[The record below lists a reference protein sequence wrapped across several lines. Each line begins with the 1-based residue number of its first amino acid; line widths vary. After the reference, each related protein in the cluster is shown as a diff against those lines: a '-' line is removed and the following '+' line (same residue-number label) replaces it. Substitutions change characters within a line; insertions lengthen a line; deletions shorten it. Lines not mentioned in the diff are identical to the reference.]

1 VFACGDVFV
10 PTSIALR
17 KNKKTKWQMGRCM
30 SNLKNLAFVLVA
42 VVAGLNLVSFE
53 VEAQQITG
61 NIRGTVLD
69 PSGAIVQA
77 ATVTAKQIETGLTRE
92 VITDRQGEYV
102 LVELPIGHYQLEV
115 QAKGFQQYLQQGI
128 SLDVNETATIGIHLR
143 LGAETQQVE
152 VNADAALVQNTVSS
166 LGETVME
173 HEILDLPLDGR
184 NFSQLGL
191 LQPGVVPLTPGLLEA
206 GGPAR
211 ENQAYAVDGQRPES
225 NNFMIDGADN
235 ESSVD
240 GGFVLKPPID
250 AIAEFKIL
258 SHNANA
264 EFGRNTGSTT
274 NIVTRSGSNA
284 FHGAAWEFLRNDA
297 MDSSDY
303 FTHGVQPLKQ
313 NQFGATFGGPIVK
326 DKTFFFGYY
335 EGFRNRQGET
345 VPATVPS
352 VAERAGN
359 FAELCTSIP
368 GDAFVGGLCTNTTTN
383 EPDFNGQLL
392 NFAMGPAPVP
402 IPNNQLPS
410 IDPTATNVLPFFPMP
425 NVGENGFIATQTL
438 VENND
443 QFGLRL
449 DHYLSRADT
458 LNFRYMFSTGPTT
471 DPLSPVG
478 ANVPGFP
485 VGEYNRAQNFVAQE
499 THIFSPTT
507 IGVARFSYLRDT
519 FLLDEHLNHESPSD
533 LGFQYAP
540 TLPSAAGPPFI
551 QVGGY
556 ASVGDPITGPRNTFQ
571 NTFDLS
577 GSLSWIHGR
586 HELKFGGGYRR
597 DQINALQGIASNGF
611 FVFTTFPLSD
621 GFASFLSGAPVVF
634 LQGGGNFA
642 REIRDRAA
650 DAYGQDTYKVN
661 SRVTLNL
668 GLRYE
673 LPFPSTE
680 RHNEVN
686 LFVPGAQS
694 RVLPTAPA
702 GLLYPGDPGVPA
714 GLIPTQKT
722 AFAPRFGV
730 AWDPRGDSKTVV
742 SVAYGIFYEPFYT
755 GEGGPLQDPVS
766 SPPFLKT
773 QQISPVN
780 SFANPFYTP
789 NPFSQAFPEPMT
801 LLVVARNLHLP
812 YAQDWNLN
820 IQQSLG
826 QDWLLQLGYVGT
838 TGVRLPRFIE
848 GNPPA
853 FVPGAVT
860 TGNGCTPTVPCPI
873 STENNVNQRRLYS
886 GCTLANPNNCVY
898 SSVGEIAGVANS
910 SYNALEAS
918 LRKRFNH
925 GLSFLAS
932 YTWSHSIDDVSS
944 FNITGSASQPVA
956 GENDLAQN
964 PFDLAAER
972 GRSMFDSHH
981 RFVLSY
987 QWSLPFL
994 QHSSTWY
1001 GRVLGN
1007 WQLNGIFTAMS
1018 GGPFTVFDS
1027 NDVSLQGQAPE
1038 ITGFSA
1044 NRPNLV
1050 GNPNSGPRTPQEW
1063 FNKNAFQQLQPD
1075 PLGRFEVFGDEG
1087 RNVVQGPGYVNWD
1100 ASAFKNIR
1108 LTESKELQFRGE
1120 LFNLLNHTNLRLPVS
1135 DIESPTFGQ
1144 IQSDVSPRVIQ
1155 VALKFLF

>member
-1 VFACGDVFV
+1 MPSAKTLTLFLMALL
-10 PTSIALR
+10 TS
-17 KNKKTKWQMGRCM
+17 
-30 SNLKNLAFVLVA
+30 
-42 VVAGLNLVSFE
+42 LNVTG
-53 VEAQQITG
+53 QQITG
-61 NIRGTVLD
+61 SIRGTVLD
-69 PSGAIVQA
+69 PSGAIVRA
-77 ATVTAKQIETGLTRE
+77 ATVTAKQIETGLTR
-92 VITDRQGEYV
+92 VAITDRQGEYV

-115 QAKGFQQYLQQGI
+115 HAKGFQKYLQQGI
-128 SLDVNETATIGIHLR
+128 SLDVNQTATVGIHLN
-143 LGAETQQVE
+143 LGSETQQVE
-152 VNADAALVQNTVSS
+152 VSANATLVQSTVSS
-166 LGETVME
+166 LGQTVME

-211 ENQAYAVDGQRPES
+211 QNQAYAVDGQRPES
-225 NNFMIDGADN
+225 NNFLIDGADN
-235 ESSVD
+235 VSSVD

-303 FTHGVQPLKQ
+303 FTHSVQPLKQ
-313 NQFGATFGGPIVK
+313 NQFGATFGGAIVK

-335 EGFRNRQGET
+335 EGFRNRQGES

-352 VAERAGN
+352 VAERGGN
-359 FAELCTSIP
+359 FAELCTNIS
-368 GDAFVGGLCTNTTTN
+368 GA
-383 EPDFNGQLL
+383 
-392 NFAMGPAPVP
+392 
-402 IPNNQLPS
+402 S
-410 IDPTATNVLPFFPMP
+410 IDPTTGLCSNPQGQLTFFGMPVPFNRMTLFTPIDPIATNVLPFFPLP
-425 NVGENGFIATQTL
+425 QPGTNGFIATQTL
-438 VENND
+438 IQNNN
-443 QFGLRL
+443 QFGIRL
-449 DHYLSRADT
+449 DHYLSTADN
-458 LNFRYMFSTGPTT
+458 LNFRYMYSSGPTT

-485 VGEYNRAQNFVAQE
+485 VGEYDRAQNFVAQE

-507 IGVARFSYLRDT
+507 IGVARFSFLRNV
-519 FLLDEHLNHESPSD
+519 FLLDEHLNHQSPSS

-540 TLPSAAGPPFI
+540 TLPSASGPPFI

-556 ASVGDPITGPRNTFQ
+556 ASVGDPITGPRNTYQ

-586 HELKFGGGYRR
+586 NEFKFGGGYRR
-597 DQINALQGIASNGF
+597 DQINALQGIATNGF
-611 FVFTTFPLSD
+611 FVFAGIPSQANFLYND
-621 GFASFLSGAPVVF
+621 GFANFLSGNPVVF
-634 LQGGGNFA
+634 LQGGGNFN
-642 REIRDRAA
+642 REIRDRAL
-650 DAYGQDTYKVN
+650 DAYGQDTYKVISN
-661 SRVTLNL
+661 LTLNL
-668 GLRYE
+668 GLRWE
-673 LPFPSTE
+673 LPFPATE
-680 RHNEVN
+680 SHNQVN

-694 RVLPTAPA
+694 TVVPNAPA
-702 GLLYPGDPGVPA
+702 GLLYPGDPSVPA
-714 GLIPTQKT
+714 GLIATQKT

-730 AWDPRGDSKTVV
+730 AWDPRGDGKTVV
-742 SVAYGIFYEPFYT
+742 SAAYGIFYEPYYT
-755 GEGGPLQDPVS
+755 GEGGPLQDPIS
-766 SPPFLKT
+766 APPYLKT
-773 QQISPVN
+773 LQLGFPIN
-780 SFANPFYTP
+780 SFANPFYAP
-789 NPFSQAFPEPMT
+789 NPFGVPFPEPMT
-801 LLVVARNLHLP
+801 LLVVSRNLHLP

-820 IQQSLG
+820 IQRSFG
-826 QDWLLQLGYVGT
+826 TNWLLQAGYVGT

-848 GNPPA
+848 GNPAAYIPGFDTTSPGCAPPA
-853 FVPGAVT
+853 S
-860 TGNGCTPTVPCPI
+860 PCPR

-898 SSVGEIAGVANS
+898 GSVGEIASIANS

-918 LRKRFNH
+918 LRKRFSH

-956 GENDLAQN
+956 GENDLAQD
-964 PFDLAAER
+964 PFNLAAER
-972 GRSMFDSHH
+972 GPSMFDARH
-981 RFVLSY
+981 RLVLSY

-994 QHSSTWY
+994 QNSTNWY
-1001 GRVLGN
+1001 GKVLGN

-1018 GGPFTVFDS
+1018 GTRFTVFDS

-1038 ITGFSA
+1038 ISGFSS
-1044 NRPNLV
+1044 NRPNVV
-1050 GNPNSGPRTPQEW
+1050 GNPNSGPRTAAEW
-1063 FNKNAFQQLQPD
+1063 FNVNAFQRINQAPNSSVEQ
-1075 PLGRFEVFGDEG
+1075 FGNEG
-1087 RNVVQGPGYVNWD
+1087 RNALVGPRYVNWD
-1100 ASAFKNIR
+1100 VSAFKNIR
-1108 LTESKELQFRGE
+1108 LTEQEELQFRGE
-1120 LFNLLNHTNLRLPVS
+1120 LFNVLNHTNFRLPVS
-1135 DIESPTFGQ
+1135 DIESATFGQ

>member
-1 VFACGDVFV
+1 MSSFRKLG
-10 PTSIALR
+10 IA
-17 KNKKTKWQMGRCM
+17 
-30 SNLKNLAFVLVA
+30 LVA
-42 VVAGLNLVSFE
+42 VWAGLSFASVNL
-53 VEAQQITG
+53 AGQQITG
-61 NIRGTVLD
+61 SIRGTVLD
-69 PSGAIVQA
+69 PSGAAVPA
-77 ATVTAKQIETGLTRE
+77 GTVIAKQVETGLTRE
-92 VITDRQGEYV
+92 SSTDHTGAYV
-102 LVELPIGHYQLEV
+102 LVELPIGHYQVEV
-115 QAKGFQQYLQQGI
+115 RAQGFQKYLQQGI
-128 SLDVNETATIGIHLR
+128 SLDVNETAVVGIHLR

-152 VNADAALVQNTVSS
+152 VSADAALVQNTVSS

-184 NFSQLGL
+184 NFSQLGT

-211 ENQAYAVDGQRPES
+211 QNQAYAVDGQRPES
-225 NNFMIDGADN
+225 NNFLIDGADN
-235 ESSVD
+235 VNAVD
-240 GGFVLKPPID
+240 AGFVLKPPID

-258 SHNANA
+258 THNANA

-274 NIVTRSGSNA
+274 NIVTRSGSNS

-303 FTHGVQPLKQ
+303 FTHSIQPLKQ

-352 VAERAGN
+352 AAERQGN
-359 FAELCTSIP
+359 FAELCTDIP
-368 GDAFVGGLCTNTTTN
+368 GASMNTTTGLCSN
-383 EPDFNGQLL
+383 PQGQLTS
-392 NFAMGPAPVP
+392 FGIPVP
-402 IPNNQLPS
+402 FNQVPSKPNPIFPPPLFAPIDTTVVPS
-410 IDPTATNVLPFFPMP
+410 LLPFFPLP
-425 NVGENGFIATQTL
+425 NVGANGFIATQTL
-438 VENND
+438 SANND

-458 LNFRYMFSTGPTT
+458 LNFRYMFSGGPTT
-471 DPLSPVG
+471 DPLSPAG

-485 VGEYNRAQNFVAQE
+485 VGEDDRAQNFVAQE
-499 THIFSPTT
+499 THIFSPST
-507 IGVARFSYLRDT
+507 IGVARFSYLRNK
-519 FLLDEHLNHESPSD
+519 FLLDQYINHTPATD
-533 LGFQYAP
+533 LGFTYQP
-540 TLPSAAGPPFI
+540 TLPLAAGPPFI
-551 QVGGY
+551 QIGGY
-556 ASVGDPITGPRNTFQ
+556 ASVGDPITGPRNTYQ

-597 DQINALQGIASNGF
+597 DQINGLQGIATNGF
-611 FVFTTFPLSD
+611 FVFAGIPSFESFLYND
-621 GFASFLSGAPVVF
+621 GFANFLSGNPVVF
-634 LQGGGNFA
+634 LQGGGNFN
-642 REIRDRAA
+642 REIRDRALN
-650 DAYGQDTYKVN
+650 AYGQDTYKVTSN
-661 SRVTLNL
+661 LTLNL

-680 RHNEVN
+680 NHNQVN

-694 RVLPTAPA
+694 TAIPNAPA

-722 AFAPRFGV
+722 AFAPRVGI
-730 AWDPRGDSKTVV
+730 AWDPRGDAKTVI
-742 SVAYGIFYEPFYT
+742 SAAYGIFYEPYYT
-755 GEGGPLQDPVS
+755 GEGGPLQDPIS
-766 SPPFLKT
+766 APPYLKT
-773 QQISPVN
+773 LQLGFPIH

-789 NPFSQAFPEPMT
+789 DPFGVPFPEPMT
-801 LLVVARNLHLP
+801 LLVVSRNLHLP

-820 IQQSLG
+820 VQHSLG
-826 QDWLLQLGYVGT
+826 ADWLLQVGYVGT

-848 GNPPA
+848 GNPAA
-853 FVPGAVT
+853 FIPGVDT
-860 TGNGCTPTVPCPI
+860 TSSGCSVASPCPL
-873 STENNVNQRRLYS
+873 SSENNVNQRRLYS
-886 GCTLANPNNCVY
+886 GCTLANPNNCIY
-898 SSVGEIAGVANS
+898 GSVGEIASISNS

-918 LRKRFNH
+918 LRKRFSH

-972 GRSMFDSHH
+972 GPSMFDA
-981 RFVLSY
+981 RNRLVLSY

-994 QHSSTWY
+994 QRSSAWY
-1001 GRVLGN
+1001 GKVFGN
-1007 WQLNGIFTAMS
+1007 WQLNGILTAMS
-1018 GGPFTVFDS
+1018 GTPFTVFDS

-1038 ITGFSA
+1038 ISGFSS
-1044 NRPNLV
+1044 NRPNVV
-1050 GNPNSGPRTPQEW
+1050 GNPNSGPRTAAEW
-1063 FNKNAFQQLQPD
+1063 FNTKAFQQLQPD
-1075 PLGRFEVFGDEG
+1075 PLGRFQVFGNEG
-1087 RNVVQGPGYVNWD
+1087 RNAVVGPGYVNWD
-1100 ASAFKNIR
+1100 FSALKNIR

-1120 LFNLLNHTNLRLPVS
+1120 LFNILNRTNFRLPVS

-1144 IQSDVSPRVIQ
+1144 VQSDVSPRVIQ
-1155 VALKFLF
+1155 VALKLLF

>member
-1 VFACGDVFV
+1 MRKFGKL
-10 PTSIALR
+10 AL
-17 KNKKTKWQMGRCM
+17 
-30 SNLKNLAFVLVA
+30 VLVT
-42 VVAGLNLVSFE
+42 VVAGLSLAGSNA
-53 VEAQQITG
+53 EAQQITAS
-61 NIRGTVLD
+61 IRGTVLD

-92 VITDRQGEYV
+92 AITDRQGEYV
-102 LVELPIGHYQLEV
+102 LIELPIGHYQLEV
-115 QAKGFQQYLQQGI
+115 QAKGFQKYLQQGI
-128 SLDVNETATIGIHLR
+128 SLDVNETATVGIHLK
-143 LGAETQQVE
+143 LGSETQQVE
-152 VNADAALVQNTVSS
+152 VSANAALVQSTVSS

-211 ENQAYAVDGQRPES
+211 QNQAYAVDGQRPES

-274 NIVTRSGSNA
+274 NIVTRSGSNS

-297 MDSSDY
+297 MDASDY
-303 FTHGVQPLKQ
+303 FTQNVQPLKQ

-352 VAERAGN
+352 SAERTGN
-359 FAELCTSIP
+359 FGELCNNITGDSFSTSGP
-368 GDAFVGGLCTNTTTN
+368 YASQCVNSLGN
-383 EPDFNGQLL
+383 PDPNGQLT
-392 NFAMGPAPVP
+392 FFGTPVP
-402 IPNNQLPS
+402 FNQMTVFTP
-410 IDPTATNVLPFFPMP
+410 IDPIATNVLPFFPSP
-425 NVGENGFIATQTL
+425 NVGENGFTATQTL
-438 VENND
+438 IANND

-449 DHYLSRADT
+449 DHYLSSTDT
-458 LNFRYMFSTGPTT
+458 LNFRYMYSSGPTT

-485 VGEYNRAQNFVAQE
+485 VGEYDRAQNFVTQE

-507 IGVARFSYLRDT
+507 IGVARFSFLRNT
-519 FLLDEHLNHESPSD
+519 FLLDEHLNHESPAD

-556 ASVGDPITGPRNTFQ
+556 ASVGDPITGPRNTYQ

-577 GSLSWIHGR
+577 GSLSWIRGR
-586 HELKFGGGYRR
+586 HEFKFGGGYRR

-611 FVFTTFPLSD
+611 FVFEGIPSFESFIYND
-621 GFASFLSGAPVVF
+621 GFANFLSGNPVVF

-642 REIRDRAA
+642 REIRDRAL

-661 SRVTLNL
+661 SHLTLNL

-680 RHNEVN
+680 NHNEVN

-694 RVLPTAPA
+694 TVLPNAPA
-702 GLLYPGDPGVPA
+702 GLLYPGDAGVPA

-722 AFAPRFGV
+722 AFAPRFGL
-730 AWDPRGDSKTVV
+730 AWDPRGNSKTVV
-742 SVAYGIFYEPFYT
+742 SAAYGLFYEPYYT

-766 SPPFLKT
+766 SPPYLKT
-773 QQISPVN
+773 EQIGFPVN

-789 NPFSQAFPEPMT
+789 NPFSLAFPEPMT

-820 IQQSLG
+820 IQRSFG
-826 QDWLLQLGYVGT
+826 GDWLLQIGYVGT
-838 TGVRLPRFIE
+838 SGVRLPRFIE
-848 GNPPA
+848 GNPPV
-853 FVPGAVT
+853 FIPGADT
-860 TGNGCTPTVPCPI
+860 TSPGCAPPAQPCPI
-873 STENNVNQRRLYS
+873 SNENNVNQRRLYS
-886 GCTLANPNNCVY
+886 GCTLANPNNCIY
-898 SSVGEIAGVANS
+898 SSVGEIAGIANS

-918 LRKRFNH
+918 LRKRFSH

-932 YTWSHSIDDVSS
+932 YTWSHAIDDVSS

-972 GRSMFDSHH
+972 GRSMFDSHQ

-994 QHSSTWY
+994 QHSSSWY
-1001 GRVLGN
+1001 GHVFGN

-1027 NDVSLQGQAPE
+1027 NDVSIQGQAPE

-1044 NRPNLV
+1044 NRPNLI

-1063 FNKNAFQQLQPD
+1063 FNVSAFQQLQPD

-1120 LFNLLNHTNLRLPVS
+1120 LFNLLNHTNFRLPVS

>member
-1 VFACGDVFV
+1 MPSAKTLTLFV
-10 PTSIALR
+10 VTLLTSL
-17 KNKKTKWQMGRCM
+17 N
-30 SNLKNLAFVLVA
+30 
-42 VVAGLNLVSFE
+42 VAG
-53 VEAQQITG
+53 QQITG
-61 NIRGTVLD
+61 SIRGTVVD

-77 ATVTAKQIETGLTRE
+77 ATVTAKQTETGLTRSS
-92 VITDRQGEYV
+92 VTDRQGEYV

-115 QAKGFQQYLQQGI
+115 RAPGFQKYLQQGI
-128 SLDVNETATIGIHLR
+128 SLDVNESATVGIHLK

-152 VNADAALVQNTVSS
+152 VSADAALVQSTVSS
-166 LGETVME
+166 LGQTVME

-184 NFSQLGL
+184 NFSQLGT

-211 ENQAYAVDGQRPES
+211 QNQAYAVDGQRPES

-235 ESSVD
+235 VSAVD

-274 NIVTRSGSNA
+274 NIVTRSGSNS

-303 FTHGVQPLKQ
+303 FTRSVQPLKQ
-313 NQFGATFGGPIVK
+313 NQFGATFGGPILK

-352 VAERAGN
+352 VAERQGD
-359 FAELCTSIP
+359 FAEECTDLSGASFDP
-368 GDAFVGGLCTNTTTN
+368 STGLCSN
-383 EPDFNGQLL
+383 PQGQLT
-392 NFAMGPAPVP
+392 FFGTPVP
-402 IPNNQLPS
+402 FNQMTLFTP
-410 IDPTATNVLPFFPMP
+410 IDPIATNVLPFFPMP
-425 NVGENGFIATQTL
+425 NQGANGFIATQTL
-438 VENND
+438 IENND
-443 QFGLRL
+443 QFGVRL
-449 DHYLSRADT
+449 DHYLSRVDT
-458 LNFRYMFSTGPTT
+458 LNFRYMYSSGPTT

-485 VGEYNRAQNFVAQE
+485 VGEDDRAQNFVAQE
-499 THIFSPTT
+499 THIFSSNT
-507 IGVARFSYLRDT
+507 IAVARFSYLRNK
-519 FLLDEHLNHESPSD
+519 FLLDEHLNHESPTD
-533 LGFQYAP
+533 LGFQYTP

-571 NTFDLS
+571 NTFDAS
-577 GSLSWIHGR
+577 GSVSWIHGR
-586 HELKFGGGYRR
+586 HDFKFGGGYRR

-611 FVFTTFPLSD
+611 FVFANFPYSD
-621 GFASFLSGAPVVF
+621 GFASFLSGNPVVF
-634 LQGGGNFA
+634 LQGGGNFD
-642 REIRDRAA
+642 REIRDRALN
-650 DAYGQDTYKVN
+650 AYAQDDYKVN
-661 SRVTLNL
+661 SRLTLNV

-673 LPFPSTE
+673 LPFPATE
-680 RHNEVN
+680 NNNQVN

-694 RVLPTAPA
+694 KVLPNAPA

-730 AWDPRGDSKTVV
+730 AWDPRGDTKTVV
-742 SVAYGIFYEPFYT
+742 SAAYGIFYEPYYT

-766 SPPFLKT
+766 SPPYLKT
-773 QQISPVN
+773 QQISFPVN

-789 NPFSQAFPEPMT
+789 NPFGQAFPEPMT

-820 IQQSLG
+820 IQRSFG
-826 QDWLLQLGYVGT
+826 EDWLLQVGYVGT

-848 GNPPA
+848 GNPA
-853 FVPGAVT
+853 VFIPGVDSS
-860 TGNGCTPTVPCPI
+860 GNPL
-873 STENNVNQRRLYS
+873 SNENNVNQRRIYS
-886 GCTLANPNNCVY
+886 GCTLAQPNNCVY
-898 SSVGEIAGVANS
+898 SSVGEIAGIANS

-918 LRKRFNH
+918 LRKRFGH

-964 PFDLAAER
+964 PFNLGAER
-972 GRSMFDSHH
+972 GPSMFDARH
-981 RFVLSY
+981 RLVLSY

-994 QHSSTWY
+994 EHSSAWY
-1001 GRVLGN
+1001 GKVFGN
-1007 WQLNGIFTAMS
+1007 WQLNGILTAMS
-1018 GGPFTVFDS
+1018 GTPFTVFDS

-1038 ITGFSA
+1038 ISGFSS
-1044 NRPNLV
+1044 NRPNIV
-1050 GNPNSGPRTPQEW
+1050 GNPNSGPRTVAEW
-1063 FNKNAFQQLQPD
+1063 FNTGAFQQLQPD
-1075 PLGRFEVFGDEG
+1075 PLGRFQVFGDEG
-1087 RNVVQGPGYVNWD
+1087 RNAVLGPRYVNWD

-1120 LFNLLNHTNLRLPVS
+1120 LFNVLNHTNFRLPVS

-1144 IQSDVSPRVIQ
+1144 VQSDVSPRVIQ

>member
-1 VFACGDVFV
+1 
-10 PTSIALR
+10 
-17 KNKKTKWQMGRCM
+17 MGRSM
-30 SNLKNLAFVLVA
+30 PGAKTLTLLLMALLTSLN
-42 VVAGLNLVSFE
+42 VAG
-53 VEAQQITG
+53 QQITG
-61 NIRGTVLD
+61 SIRGTVLD

-77 ATVTAKQIETGLTRE
+77 ATVTAKQIETGLTRAT
-92 VITDRQGEYV
+92 ITDRQGEYV

-115 QAKGFQQYLQQGI
+115 QAKGFQTYLREGI
-128 SLDVNETATIGIHLR
+128 SLDVNQTATVGIHLK
-143 LGAETQQVE
+143 LGSETQQVE
-152 VNADAALVQNTVSS
+152 VNANAALVESTVSS

-173 HEILDLPLDGR
+173 QEILDLPLDGR

-235 ESSVD
+235 VSSVD

-274 NIVTRSGSNA
+274 NIVTRSGANS

-303 FTHGVQPLKQ
+303 FTQGVQPLKQ

-352 VAERAGN
+352 AAEGQGN
-359 FAELCTSIP
+359 FGEECTDLSGASFNQSTGMCNNP
-368 GDAFVGGLCTNTTTN
+368 
-383 EPDFNGQLL
+383 NGQLT
-392 NFAMGPAPVP
+392 FFGTPVP
-402 IPNNQLPS
+402 FNQMTIFTP
-410 IDPTATNVLPFFPMP
+410 IDPTAANVLPFFPLP
-425 NVGENGFIATQTL
+425 NQGENGFTATQTL
-438 VENND
+438 SENTD
-443 QFGLRL
+443 QFGMRV

-458 LNFRYMFSTGPTT
+458 LNFRYMFSAGPTT
-471 DPLSPVG
+471 DPLSPIG

-485 VGEYNRAQNFVAQE
+485 VGEDDRAQNFVAQE
-499 THIFSPTT
+499 THIFSSNT
-507 IGVARFSYLRDT
+507 IGVGRFSYLRNK
-519 FLLDEHLNHESPSD
+519 FLLDEHLNHESPAS

-551 QVGGY
+551 QIGGY

-597 DQINALQGIASNGF
+597 DEINALQGIATNGF
-611 FVFTTFPLSD
+611 FVFAPIPSSEDFLYND
-621 GFASFLSGAPVVF
+621 GFANFLSGNPVVF

-642 REIRDRAA
+642 REIRDRAL
-650 DAYGQDTYKVN
+650 DAYGQDIYKVN
-661 SRVTLNL
+661 SRVTLNI

-694 RVLPTAPA
+694 QVIPYAPA

-730 AWDPRGDSKTVV
+730 AWDPRGDSKTVL
-742 SVAYGIFYEPFYT
+742 SAAYGIFYEPFYT

-766 SPPFLKT
+766 SPPYLKT
-773 QQISPVN
+773 QQINFPIN
-780 SFANPFYTP
+780 SFADPFFTS
-789 NPFSQAFPEPMT
+789 NPFSQPFPEPMT

-820 IQQSLG
+820 IQRSFG
-826 QDWLLQLGYVGT
+826 ADWLFQVGYVGT

-848 GNPPA
+848 GDPPVFIPGMSNSAAFCAPQNPP
-853 FVPGAVT
+853 
-860 TGNGCTPTVPCPI
+860 CPL
-873 STENNVNQRRLYS
+873 SNESDVNERRLYS
-886 GCTLANPNNCVY
+886 GCTLTSNPNIPCVY
-898 SSVGEIAGVANS
+898 GSVGEIAGIANS

-918 LRKRFNH
+918 LRKRFSH

-932 YTWSHSIDDVSS
+932 YTLSHSIDDVSS
-944 FNITGSASQPVA
+944 FNITGSAAQDVA

-972 GRSMFDSHH
+972 GRSMFDSHN

-987 QWSLPFL
+987 QWVLPFL

-1001 GRVLGN
+1001 GHVFGN
-1007 WQLNGIFTAMS
+1007 WQLNGIVTAMS
-1018 GGPFTVFDS
+1018 GGPFTVYDS
-1027 NDVSLQGQAPE
+1027 GDPSLQGQAPE

-1044 NRPNLV
+1044 NRPNV
-1050 GNPNSGPRTPQEW
+1050 IGNPNSGPRTPQEW
-1063 FNKNAFQQLQPD
+1063 FNVSAFQQLQPD

-1087 RNVVQGPGYVNWD
+1087 RNVVQGPRYVDWD
-1100 ASAFKNIR
+1100 ASAFKNIQ
-1108 LTESKELQFRGE
+1108 LTETKELQFRGE

-1144 IQSDVSPRVIQ
+1144 IQQDVSPRVIQ

>member
-1 VFACGDVFV
+1 MRSA
-10 PTSIALR
+10 
-17 KNKKTKWQMGRCM
+17 KT
-30 SNLKNLAFVLVA
+30 LTLFLVA
-42 VVAGLNLVSFE
+42 LLTSFDAAG
-53 VEAQQITG
+53 QQITG
-61 NIRGTVLD
+61 SIRGTVLD
-69 PSGAIVQA
+69 PSGAIVQL
-77 ATVTAKQIETGLTRE
+77 ATVTAKQIETGLTR
-92 VITDRQGEYV
+92 VAVSDRQGEYV

-115 QAKGFQQYLQQGI
+115 QANGFQKYLQQGI
-128 SLDVNETATIGIHLR
+128 SLDVNETAMVNIHLK

-152 VNADAALVQNTVSS
+152 VSADAAFVQSTVSS
-166 LGETVME
+166 LGQTVME
-173 HEILDLPLDGR
+173 REILDLPLDGR
-184 NFSQLGL
+184 NFSQLGV

-211 ENQAYAVDGQRPES
+211 QNQAYAVDGQRPES

-235 ESSVD
+235 VSSVD

-274 NIVTRSGSNA
+274 NIVTRSGSNS
-284 FHGAAWEFLRNDA
+284 FHGAVWEFLRNDA
-297 MDSSDY
+297 MDASDY
-303 FTHGVQPLKQ
+303 FSQSVQPLKQ
-313 NQFGATFGGPIVK
+313 NQFGATFGGPILK

-345 VPATVPS
+345 APATVPS
-352 VAERAGN
+352 AAERQGN
-359 FAELCTSIP
+359 FAEQCTAGFDSN
-368 GDAFVGGLCTNTTTN
+368 GLCNN
-383 EPDFNGQLL
+383 AQQQLT
-392 NFAMGPAPVP
+392 FFGTPVP
-402 IPNNQLPS
+402 FNQMTLFTP
-410 IDPTATNVLPFFPMP
+410 IDPIATNVLPLFPLP
-425 NVGENGFIATQTL
+425 NQGENGFIATQTL
-438 VENND
+438 RENND

-458 LNFRYMFSTGPTT
+458 LNFRYMYSSGPTT

-499 THIFSPTT
+499 THIFSSTT
-507 IGVARFSYLRDT
+507 IGVARFSYLRNT

-540 TLPSAAGPPFI
+540 TLPAAAGPPFI

-556 ASVGDPITGPRNTFQ
+556 ASVGDPITGPRNTVQ

-586 HELKFGGGYRR
+586 HELKLGGGYRR

-611 FVFTTFPLSD
+611 FVFANFPYSD
-621 GFASFLSGAPVVF
+621 GFASFLSGNPVVF
-634 LQGGGNFA
+634 LQGGGNFS
-642 REIRDRAA
+642 REIRDRAL

-661 SRVTLNL
+661 SRLTLNL

-680 RHNEVN
+680 NNNEVN

-694 RVLPTAPA
+694 TVVPNAPA
-702 GLLYPGDPGVPA
+702 GLLYPGDRGVPA
-714 GLIPTQKT
+714 GLIPVQKT
-722 AFAPRFGV
+722 AFAPRFGL
-730 AWDPRGDSKTVV
+730 AWDPRGNSKTVV
-742 SVAYGIFYEPFYT
+742 SAAYGIFYEPYYT

-766 SPPFLKT
+766 SPPYLKT
-773 QQISPVN
+773 QQISFPVN

-789 NPFSQAFPEPMT
+789 NPFGQAFPEPMT
-801 LLVVARNLHLP
+801 LLVAARNLHLP

-820 IQQSLG
+820 IQHSIG
-826 QDWLLQLGYVGT
+826 ANWLFQVGYVGT

-848 GNPPA
+848 GNPPV
-853 FVPGAVT
+853 FVPGVDT
-860 TGNGCTPTVPCPI
+860 TSPGCTAATPCPI

-886 GCTLANPNNCVY
+886 GCTLANPNNCIY
-898 SSVGEIAGVANS
+898 SSVGEIASIANS
-910 SYNALEAS
+910 SYNALETS

-987 QWSLPFL
+987 QWILPFL
-994 QHSSTWY
+994 QHSTTWY
-1001 GRVLGN
+1001 GHVFGN
-1007 WQLNGIFTAMS
+1007 WQLNGIMTAMS

-1044 NRPNLV
+1044 NRPNLI

-1063 FNKNAFQQLQPD
+1063 FNVGAFQQLQPD

-1120 LFNLLNHTNLRLPVS
+1120 LFNLLNHTNFRLPVS

>member
-1 VFACGDVFV
+1 MRSAK
-10 PTSIALR
+10 TLALFLI
-17 KNKKTKWQMGRCM
+17 TV
-30 SNLKNLAFVLVA
+30 LASLNVA
-42 VVAGLNLVSFE
+42 
-53 VEAQQITG
+53 AQQITG
-61 NIRGTVLD
+61 SIRGTVQD
-69 PSGAIVQA
+69 PSGAIVRG
-77 ATVTAKQIETGLTRE
+77 ATVTAKQVETGLTR
-92 VITDRQGEYV
+92 VVAADRQGEYV

-115 QAKGFQQYLQQGI
+115 QAKGFQTYLQQGI
-128 SLDVNETATIGIHLR
+128 SLDVNQNATIAIRLK

-152 VNADAALVQNTVSS
+152 VSANAALVQSTVTS
-166 LGETVME
+166 LGQTVME

-184 NFSQLGL
+184 NFSQLGT

-211 ENQAYAVDGQRPES
+211 QNQAYAVDGQRPES

-235 ESSVD
+235 VSSVD

-274 NIVTRSGSNA
+274 NIVTRSGSNS
-284 FHGAAWEFLRNDA
+284 FHGALWEFLRNDA

-303 FTHGVQPLKQ
+303 FTHSVQPLKQ
-313 NQFGATFGGPIVK
+313 NQFGGTFGGPLRK
-326 DKTFFFGYY
+326 DKTFFFAYY

-352 VAERAGN
+352 AAERQGN
-359 FAELCTSIP
+359 FGQECTDFP
-368 GDAFVGGLCTNTTTN
+368 GASFDPGTGQCSN
-383 EPDFNGQLL
+383 PQGQLT
-392 NFAMGPAPVP
+392 FFGTPVP
-402 IPNNQLPS
+402 FNQMTLFTP
-410 IDPTATNVLPFFPMP
+410 IDPTASSVLPFFPLP

-438 VENND
+438 SENNN
-443 QFGLRL
+443 QFGVRL

-458 LNFRYMFSTGPTT
+458 LNFRYMFSSGPTT

-507 IGVARFSYLRDT
+507 IGVARFSYLRNT
-519 FLLDEHLNHESPSD
+519 FLLDQHLNHESLSD
-533 LGFQYAP
+533 LGFQYDP

-556 ASVGDPITGPRNTFQ
+556 ASVGDPITGPRNTVQ

-586 HELKFGGGYRR
+586 HEFKFGGGYRR
-597 DQINALQGIASNGF
+597 DQVNALQGIATNGF
-611 FVFTTFPLSD
+611 FVFAGIPSFESFLYND
-621 GFASFLSGAPVVF
+621 GFANYLSGNPVVF

-642 REIRDRAA
+642 RQIRDRALN
-650 DAYGQDTYKVN
+650 AYGQDTYKVS
-661 SRVTLNL
+661 SRLTLNL

-673 LPFPSTE
+673 LPFPTTE
-680 RHNEVN
+680 NNNEVN

-694 RVLPTAPA
+694 KVITNAPA

-714 GLIPTQKT
+714 GLIATQKT
-722 AFAPRFGV
+722 AFAPRIGL
-730 AWDPRGDSKTVV
+730 AWDPRGNSKTVL
-742 SVAYGIFYEPFYT
+742 SAAYGIFYEPYYT

-766 SPPFLKT
+766 APPYLKT
-773 QQISPVN
+773 LQLGFPIH

-789 NPFSQAFPEPMT
+789 DPFGVPFPEPMT
-801 LLVVARNLHLP
+801 LLVTSPNLHLP

-820 IQQSLG
+820 IQRSFG
-826 QDWLLQLGYVGT
+826 ENWLLQVGYVGT

-848 GNPPA
+848 GNPAA
-853 FVPGAVT
+853 FIPGADT
-860 TGNGCTPTVPCPI
+860 TSPGCSTTNPCPI

-886 GCTLANPNNCVY
+886 GCTLAQPDNCVY
-898 SSVGEIAGVANS
+898 GSVGEIASIANS
-910 SYNALEAS
+910 SYNALETS
-918 LRKRFNH
+918 LRKRFSH

-964 PFDLAAER
+964 PFNLAAER
-972 GRSMFDSHH
+972 GPSMFDARH
-981 RFVLSY
+981 RLVLSY
-987 QWSLPFL
+987 QWTLPFL
-994 QHSSTWY
+994 QHSSAWY
-1001 GRVLGN
+1001 GKILGD

-1018 GGPFTVFDS
+1018 GTPFTVFDS

-1038 ITGFSA
+1038 ISGFSS
-1044 NRPNLV
+1044 NRPNVV
-1050 GNPNSGPRTPQEW
+1050 GNPNSGPRTTAEW
-1063 FNKNAFQQLQPD
+1063 FNTQAFQQLQPD

-1087 RNVVQGPGYVNWD
+1087 RNAVLGPRYVNWD
-1100 ASAFKNIR
+1100 FSAFKNIR

-1120 LFNLLNHTNLRLPVS
+1120 LFNVLNHTNFRLPVS
-1135 DIESPTFGQ
+1135 DIESQTFGQ
-1144 IQSDVSPRVIQ
+1144 IQSDVAPRVIQ

>member
-1 VFACGDVFV
+1 
-10 PTSIALR
+10 
-17 KNKKTKWQMGRCM
+17 MGRSM
-30 SNLKNLAFVLVA
+30 PGAKTLMLFLMTLLT
-42 VVAGLNLVSFE
+42 GLNAA
-53 VEAQQITG
+53 AQQITG
-61 NIRGTVLD
+61 SIRGTVLD
-69 PSGAIVQA
+69 PSGAMVQA
-77 ATVTAKQIETGLTRE
+77 AMVTAKQTETGLTRTA
-92 VITDRQGEYV
+92 VTDRQGEYV
-102 LVELPIGHYQLEV
+102 LAGLPPGRHQIEGH
-115 QAKGFQQYLQQGI
+115 APGFQKYLQQGI
-128 SLDVNETATIGIHLR
+128 SLDLNETATVGVHLE
-143 LGAETQQVE
+143 LGAETEQVE
-152 VNADAALVQNTVSS
+152 VSADAALVQSTVSS
-166 LGETVME
+166 LGQTVME
-173 HEILDLPLDGR
+173 REILDLPLDGR

-211 ENQAYAVDGQRPES
+211 QNQAYAVDGQRPES

-258 SHNANA
+258 THNANA
-264 EFGRNTGSTT
+264 EFGRNTRSTN
-274 NIVTRSGSNA
+274 NIVTRSGTNA

-303 FTHGVQPLKQ
+303 FTQGIQPLKQ
-313 NQFGATFGGPIVK
+313 NQFGATFGGPILK

-352 VAERAGN
+352 AAERQGN

-368 GDAFVGGLCTNTTTN
+368 GDSLVGGICTNQQTGM
-383 EPDFNGQLL
+383 PDFNGQLL
-392 NFAMGPAPVP
+392 NFAMGPVP
-402 IPNNQLPS
+402 ILNNQLPS
-410 IDPTATNVLPFFPMP
+410 IDPTAASVLPFFPLP

-438 VENND
+438 RENND
-443 QFGLRL
+443 QFGVRL

-458 LNFRYMFSTGPTT
+458 LNFRYMYSSGPTT

-485 VGEYNRAQNFVAQE
+485 VGEYDRAQNFVAQE

-507 IGVARFSYLRDT
+507 IGVARFSYLRNT

-611 FVFTTFPLSD
+611 FVFATFPYSD
-621 GFASFLSGAPVVF
+621 GFASFLSGDPVVF

-642 REIRDRAA
+642 REIRDRAL

-661 SRVTLNL
+661 SRLTLNV

-680 RHNEVN
+680 NNNEVN

-694 RVLPTAPA
+694 TVVPNAPA
-702 GLLYPGDPGVPA
+702 GLLYPGDRGVPR

-722 AFAPRFGV
+722 AFAPRIGV

-742 SVAYGIFYEPFYT
+742 SAAYGIFYEPFYT

-766 SPPFLKT
+766 SPPYLKT
-773 QQISPVN
+773 QQISFPVN
-780 SFANPFYTP
+780 SFANPFYAP
-789 NPFSQAFPEPMT
+789 NPFGVPFPEPMT

-812 YAQDWNLN
+812 YAQDFNLN
-820 IQQSLG
+820 IQHSFG
-826 QDWLLQLGYVGT
+826 EDWLAQIGYVGT

-853 FVPGAVT
+853 FIPGAVT
-860 TGNGCTPTVPCPI
+860 NDPADGCTPATPCPI

-886 GCTLANPNNCVY
+886 GCTLANSNNCIY
-898 SSVGEIAGVANS
+898 SSVGEIAGIANS

-918 LRKRFNH
+918 LRKRFSH

-956 GENDLAQN
+956 GDNDLAQN

-981 RFVLSY
+981 RFVVSY

-994 QHSSTWY
+994 QRSTTWY
-1001 GRVLGN
+1001 GRAFGN

-1044 NRPNLV
+1044 NRPNLI
-1050 GNPNSGPRTPQEW
+1050 GNPPGPRTPQEW
-1063 FNKNAFQQLQPD
+1063 FNVRAFQPLQPD

-1120 LFNLLNHTNLRLPVS
+1120 LFNLLNHTNFRLPVS

>member
-1 VFACGDVFV
+1 MGTCV
-10 PTSIALR
+10 SSLR
-17 KNKKTKWQMGRCM
+17 KL
-30 SNLKNLAFVLVA
+30 SFLAVPIFAVLNLASLHLA
-42 VVAGLNLVSFE
+42 
-53 VEAQQITG
+53 AQQITG
-61 NIRGTVLD
+61 SIRGTVSD
-69 PSGAIVQA
+69 PSGAIVQT
-77 ATVTAKQIETGLTRE
+77 ATVAAKQIETGLTR
-92 VITDRQGEYV
+92 VALTDHQGEYV
-102 LVELPIGHYQLEV
+102 LVELSIGHYQLEV
-115 QAKGFQQYLQQGI
+115 HAPGFQTYLQQGI
-128 SLDVNETATIGIHLR
+128 LLDVNETATVSIHLK
-143 LGAETQQVE
+143 LGAETQQVQ
-152 VNADAALVQNTVSS
+152 VHADADLVQSTISS
-166 LGETVME
+166 LGETVMQR
-173 HEILDLPLDGR
+173 EILDLPLDGR

-211 ENQAYAVDGQRPES
+211 QNQAYAVDGQRPES
-225 NNFMIDGADN
+225 NNFLIDGADN
-235 ESSVD
+235 VSSVD

-274 NIVTRSGSNA
+274 NIITRSGSNS
-284 FHGAAWEFLRNDA
+284 FHGALWEFLRNDA
-297 MDSSDY
+297 LDASDY
-303 FTHGVQPLKQ
+303 FAQSVQPLKQ
-313 NQFGATFGGPIVK
+313 NQFGGTFGGPILK

-352 VAERAGN
+352 VAERQGN
-359 FAELCTSIP
+359 FAELCTEISGASINP
-368 GDAFVGGLCTNTTTN
+368 GTGLCSS
-383 EPDFNGQLL
+383 PQGQLT
-392 NFAMGPAPVP
+392 FFGTPVP
-402 IPNNQLPS
+402 FNQMTLFTP
-410 IDPTATNVLPFFPMP
+410 IDPIATNVLPFFPLP
-425 NVGENGFIATQTL
+425 NQGGNGFVATQTL
-438 VENND
+438 SANTD
-443 QFGLRL
+443 QFGMRL
-449 DHYLSRADT
+449 DHYLFRADT
-458 LNFRYMFSTGPTT
+458 LNFRYMFSAGPTT
-471 DPLSPVG
+471 DPLSPIG

-485 VGEYNRAQNFVAQE
+485 VGEDDRAQNFVGQE
-499 THIFSPTT
+499 THVFSPNT
-507 IGVARFSYLRDT
+507 IGVLRFSYLRSK
-519 FLLDEHLNHESPSD
+519 FLLDEHLNHESPAD

-540 TLPSAAGPPFI
+540 TLASAVGPPFI
-551 QVGGY
+551 QIGGY

-571 NTFDLS
+571 NTFDFS

-586 HELKFGGGYRR
+586 HEFKFGGGYRR
-597 DQINALQGIASNGF
+597 DQINALQGIATNGF
-611 FVFTTFPLSD
+611 FVFEGIPAYEDFIYND
-621 GFASFLSGAPVVF
+621 GFANFLSGNPVVF

-642 REIRDRAA
+642 REIRDRAL
-650 DAYGQDTYKVN
+650 DAYGQDTYRVN
-661 SRVTLNL
+661 SHLTLNV

-680 RHNEVN
+680 NHNEVN

-694 RVLPTAPA
+694 QVIPTAPP

-730 AWDPRGDSKTVV
+730 AWDPSGNGKTVV
-742 SVAYGIFYEPFYT
+742 SAAYGIFYEPYYT

-766 SPPFLKT
+766 APPYLKT
-773 QQISPVN
+773 QQISFPIN

-801 LLVVARNLHLP
+801 LLVVSRNLHLP

-820 IQQSLG
+820 IQRSFG
-826 QDWLLQLGYVGT
+826 ADWLFQIGYVGT

-848 GNPPA
+848 GNPPV
-853 FVPGAVT
+853 FIPGVDT
-860 TGNGCTPTVPCPI
+860 TSPGCSVANPCPI

-886 GCTLANPNNCVY
+886 GCTLANPNNCIY
-898 SSVGEIAGVANS
+898 SSVGEIASVANS

-918 LRKRFNH
+918 LRKRFSH

-944 FNITGSASQPVA
+944 FNITGSAAQDIA
-956 GENDLAQN
+956 GENDLAQD

-972 GRSMFDSHH
+972 GRSMFDSRH

-994 QHSSTWY
+994 QYSRNWY
-1001 GRVLGN
+1001 GKVLGN
-1007 WQLNGIFTAMS
+1007 WQLNGILTAMS
-1018 GGPFTVFDS
+1018 GTPFTVYDS

-1038 ITGFSA
+1038 ISGFSA
-1044 NRPNLV
+1044 NRPNV
-1050 GNPNSGPRTPQEW
+1050 IGNPNSGPRTAAEW
-1063 FNKNAFQQLQPD
+1063 FNVSAFQQLQPD

-1087 RNVVQGPGYVNWD
+1087 RNAIQGPDYVNWD
-1100 ASAFKNIR
+1100 FSAFKNVR

-1120 LFNLLNHTNLRLPVS
+1120 LFNVLNHVNFRLPVS

-1144 IQSDVSPRVIQ
+1144 IQQDVGPRVIQ
-1155 VALKFLF
+1155 VALKFIF

>member
-1 VFACGDVFV
+1 MSC
-10 PTSIALR
+10 LR
-17 KNKKTKWQMGRCM
+17 K
-30 SNLKNLAFVLVA
+30 LAFVLVA
-42 VVAGLNLVSFE
+42 AGINLASLNVAG
-53 VEAQQITG
+53 QQITG
-61 NIRGTVLD
+61 SIRGTVQD

-77 ATVTAKQIETGLTRE
+77 ATVTAKQIETGLTRQA
-92 VITDRQGEYV
+92 VTDRQGAYV

-115 QAKGFQQYLQQGI
+115 RAKGFQKYMQQGI
-128 SLDVNETATIGIHLR
+128 SLEVNETATIGIHLK
-143 LGAETQQVE
+143 LGSETQQVE
-152 VNADAALVQNTVSS
+152 VSADAALVQSTVSS
-166 LGETVME
+166 LGQTVME
-173 HEILDLPLDGR
+173 REILDLPLDGR

-211 ENQAYAVDGQRPES
+211 QNEGYAVDGQRPES

-235 ESSVD
+235 VSSVD

-274 NIVTRSGSNA
+274 NIVTRSGSNS
-284 FHGAAWEFLRNDA
+284 FHGAAWEFLRNNA
-297 MDSSDY
+297 MDASDY
-303 FTHGVQPLKQ
+303 FSQSVQPLKQ
-313 NQFGATFGGPIVK
+313 NQFGATFGGPILK

-352 VAERAGN
+352 AAEREGN

-368 GDAFVGGLCTNTTTN
+368 GASIDGTTGQCSN
-383 EPDFNGQLL
+383 PQGQLTY
-392 NFAMGPAPVP
+392 FGTSVP
-402 IPNNQLPS
+402 FNQLTLFTP
-410 IDPTATNVLPFFPMP
+410 IDPTASSVLPFFPLP
-425 NVGENGFIATQTL
+425 NQGTNGFIATQTL
-438 VENND
+438 IANND

-449 DHYLSRADT
+449 DHYLSRTDT
-458 LNFRYMFSTGPTT
+458 LNFRYMYSSGPTT

-485 VGEYNRAQNFVAQE
+485 VGEYDRAQNFVGQE
-499 THIFSPTT
+499 THIFSSTT
-507 IGVARFSYLRDT
+507 IGVARFSYLRNT
-519 FLLDEHLNHESPSD
+519 FLLDQHLNHESLSD

-551 QVGGY
+551 QVAGY

-597 DQINALQGIASNGF
+597 DQINALQGIATNGF
-611 FVFTTFPLSD
+611 FVFAGIPSFENFLYND
-621 GFASFLSGAPVVF
+621 GFANYLSGNPVVF

-642 REIRDRAA
+642 REIRDRAL

-661 SRVTLNL
+661 SRLTLNL

-680 RHNEVN
+680 NNNEVN

-694 RVLPTAPA
+694 RVLPNAPA

-722 AFAPRFGV
+722 AFAPRVGL
-730 AWDPRGDSKTVV
+730 AWDPRGDAKTVV
-742 SVAYGIFYEPFYT
+742 SAAYGIFYEPYYT

-766 SPPFLKT
+766 SPPYLKT
-773 QQISPVN
+773 LQLGFPVN

-789 NPFSQAFPEPMT
+789 DPFGPAFPEPMT
-801 LLVVARNLHLP
+801 LLVAARNLHLP

-820 IQQSLG
+820 IQRSFG
-826 QDWLLQLGYVGT
+826 EDWLLQVGYVGT

-848 GNPPA
+848 GNPA
-853 FVPGAVT
+853 VFVPGADT
-860 TGNGCTPTVPCPI
+860 TSPGCSGINPPCPF
-873 STENNVNQRRLYS
+873 STEGNVNNRRLYS
-886 GCTLANPNNCVY
+886 GCTLADPPSSCIY
-898 SSVGEIAGVANS
+898 GSVGEIASVANS

-918 LRKRFNH
+918 LRKRFGH
-925 GLSFLAS
+925 GISFLAS

-972 GRSMFDSHH
+972 GRSMFDARH
-981 RFVLSY
+981 RLVLSY

-1001 GRVLGN
+1001 GKVLGN

-1018 GGPFTVFDS
+1018 GTPFTVFDS

-1044 NRPNLV
+1044 NRPNVV

-1063 FNKNAFQQLQPD
+1063 FNTKAFQQLQPD

-1087 RNVVQGPGYVNWD
+1087 RNVVQGPGFVNWD
-1100 ASAFKNIR
+1100 VSVFKNIR

-1120 LFNLLNHTNLRLPVS
+1120 LFNVLNHTNFRLPVS

-1144 IQSDVSPRVIQ
+1144 IQSDVGPRVIQ
-1155 VALKFLF
+1155 VALKLLF

>member
-1 VFACGDVFV
+1 MGKSMRSAKTLTLFLMALL
-10 PTSIALR
+10 TSL
-17 KNKKTKWQMGRCM
+17 N
-30 SNLKNLAFVLVA
+30 
-42 VVAGLNLVSFE
+42 VAG
-53 VEAQQITG
+53 QQITG
-61 NIRGTVLD
+61 SIRGTVSD
-69 PSGAIVQA
+69 PSDAIVRA
-77 ATVTAKQIETGLTRE
+77 ATVTAKQIETGLKR
-92 VITDRQGEYV
+92 VAITDRQGEYV

-115 QAKGFQQYLQQGI
+115 QAKGFKKYLQQGI
-128 SLDVNETATIGIHLR
+128 SLDVNQTATVGIHLK
-143 LGAETQQVE
+143 LGSETQQVE
-152 VNADAALVQNTVSS
+152 VSANAALVQSTVSS
-166 LGETVME
+166 LGQTVIE
-173 HEILDLPLDGR
+173 HEMLDLPLDGR

-211 ENQAYAVDGQRPES
+211 QNQAYAVDGQRPES
-225 NNFMIDGADN
+225 NNFLIDGADN
-235 ESSVD
+235 VSSVD

-274 NIVTRSGSNA
+274 NIVTRSGSNS

-303 FTHGVQPLKQ
+303 FTHSVQPLKQ

-352 VAERAGN
+352 SAERQGN

-368 GDAFVGGLCTNTTTN
+368 GASIDPNTGLCSNP
-383 EPDFNGQLL
+383 EGQLT
-392 NFAMGPAPVP
+392 FFGTPVP
-402 IPNNQLPS
+402 FNQMTLFTP
-410 IDPTATNVLPFFPMP
+410 IDPTATNVLPFFPLP
-425 NVGENGFIATQTL
+425 SGGENGFIATQTL
-438 VENND
+438 RENNN
-443 QFGLRL
+443 QFGVRV

-458 LNFRYMFSTGPTT
+458 LNFRYMYSSGPTT

-485 VGEYNRAQNFVAQE
+485 VGEYDRAQNFVAQE

-507 IGVARFSYLRDT
+507 IGVARFSFLRNV
-519 FLLDEHLNHESPSD
+519 FLLDERLNHQSPSS

-540 TLPSAAGPPFI
+540 TLPSASGPPFI

-556 ASVGDPITGPRNTFQ
+556 ASVGDPITGPRNTYQ

-586 HELKFGGGYRR
+586 HEFKLGGGYRR
-597 DQINALQGIASNGF
+597 DQINALQGIATNGF
-611 FVFTTFPLSD
+611 FVFAGVPSQANFLYND
-621 GFASFLSGAPVVF
+621 GFANFLSGNPVVF
-634 LQGGGNFA
+634 LQGGGNFN
-642 REIRDRAA
+642 REIRDRAL
-650 DAYGQDTYKVN
+650 DAYGQDTYKVTSN
-661 SRVTLNL
+661 LTLNI
-668 GLRYE
+668 GLRWE
-673 LPFPSTE
+673 LPFPPTE
-680 RHNEVN
+680 NHNQVN

-694 RVLPTAPA
+694 KIVPNAPA

-714 GLIPTQKT
+714 GLIATKT

-730 AWDPRGDSKTVV
+730 AWDPRGDGKTVV
-742 SVAYGIFYEPFYT
+742 SAAYGIFYEPYYT

-766 SPPFLKT
+766 APPYLKT
-773 QQISPVN
+773 LQLGFPIN
-780 SFANPFYTP
+780 SFANPFYAP
-789 NPFSQAFPEPMT
+789 NPFGAPFPEPMT
-801 LLVVARNLHLP
+801 LLAVSRNLHLP

-820 IQQSLG
+820 VQRSFG
-826 QDWLLQLGYVGT
+826 ENWLLQVGYVGT

-848 GNPPA
+848 GNPA
-853 FVPGAVT
+853 VYIPGVDGS
-860 TGNGCTPTVPCPI
+860 GNPI

-886 GCTLANPNNCVY
+886 GCTLAQPNNCIFG
-898 SSVGEIAGVANS
+898 SVGEIASIANS

-918 LRKRFNH
+918 LRKRFSH

-972 GRSMFDSHH
+972 GPSMFDARH
-981 RFVLSY
+981 RLVLSY
-987 QWSLPFL
+987 QWSLPSL
-994 QHSSTWY
+994 QHSTNWY
-1001 GRVLGN
+1001 GKVFGN

-1018 GGPFTVFDS
+1018 GTPFTVFDS

-1038 ITGFSA
+1038 ISGFSS
-1044 NRPNLV
+1044 NRPNVV
-1050 GNPNSGPRTPQEW
+1050 GNPNSGPRTAVQW
-1063 FNKNAFQQLQPD
+1063 FNVSAFQRIIQD
-1075 PLGRFEVFGDEG
+1075 PNSPVEQFGNEG
-1087 RNVVQGPGYVNWD
+1087 RNAVEGPEYVNWD
-1100 ASAFKNIR
+1100 FSAFKNIR

-1120 LFNLLNHTNLRLPVS
+1120 LFNVLNHTNFRLPVS
-1135 DIESPTFGQ
+1135 DIESQTFGQ

-1155 VALKFLF
+1155 VALKFSF